1 MNIRNTL
8 DLRTLAATADAPPFG
23 FEEFERR
30 RARVRYQG
38 RAAGWSA
45 AAALGVLTV
54 VPVVAVL
61 TRPAPDAQ
69 LIAPPPDS
77 VLPVAEVF
85 RQPPALVDMDRF
97 AVTSEL
103 EDYIALLDA
112 QISAARLQPLPAEEI
127 RRLES
132 TRRQLDESL
141 QQVAHAHA
149 LLDL

>member
-1 MNIRNTL
+1 MRNTV
-8 DLRTLAATADAPPFG
+8 DLQTLAAAEQAAPFD
-23 FEEFERR
+23 FDEFERR
-30 RARVRYQG
+30 RARVRHQG
-38 RAAGWSA
+38 RAAGWSV

-61 TRPAPDAQ
+61 TRPSPDAR
-69 LIAPPPDS
+69 LIAPPADA

-97 AVTSEL
+97 AITSEL
-103 EDYIALLDA
+103 EDYIAMLDA

-141 QQVAHAHA
+141 QQVAHAHS